1 MDKGTG
7 VASTHVGLAWLAR
20 KKGTL
25 MIKEVIVVE
34 GKDDITAVKAAIE
47 AEVIATNGFGYKKE
61 LIKTLKNIS
70 ERRGIIILTD
80 PDYAG
85 EQIRRDLSKH
95 IKNPK
100 HAFLPQGKALKKGDI
115 GVENASKEDII
126 EAIQKAR
133 PSKVEKQILFKKED
147 LIEFGLSGGPDS
159 RQKRDSLGHT
169 LGIGYA
175 NSKQF
180 LNRLNNFGIS
190 REEFIKAIERIDSDD
205 K

>member
-1 MDKGTG
+1 
-7 VASTHVGLAWLAR
+7 
-20 KKGTL
+20 
-25 MIKEVIVVE
+25 MIKEVIIVE
-34 GKDDITAVKAAIE
+34 GKDDITAVKAAVD
-47 AEVIATNGFGYKKE
+47 AEVIASNGFGYKKE
-61 LIKTLKNIS
+61 FIETIKNIS
-70 ERRGIIILTD
+70 QRRGIIILTD

-85 EQIRRDLSKH
+85 EQIRRDLSKG
-95 IKNPK
+95 IKNCK

-126 EAIQKAR
+126 EAINKAR
-133 PSKVEKQILFKKED
+133 PTKIEKQVLFTKED

-159 RQKRDSLGHT
+159 SKKRDRLGHI

-180 LNRLNNFGIS
+180 LNRLNNFGVS
-190 REEFIKAIERIDSDD
+190 REEFLNAIEGIDSDV